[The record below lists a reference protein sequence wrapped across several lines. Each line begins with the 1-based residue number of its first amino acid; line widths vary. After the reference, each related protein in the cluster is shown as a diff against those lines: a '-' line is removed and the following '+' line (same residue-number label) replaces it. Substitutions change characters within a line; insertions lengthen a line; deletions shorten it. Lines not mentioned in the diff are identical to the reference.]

1 MRIWDTW
8 GNSLMGVKG
17 ISIVNESNRE
27 NKQGD
32 DQHHKLIANNDDY
45 TPAYA
50 YALAAQT
57 IAELGGNSRGV
68 AWEQKNS
75 PLQ

>member
-27 NKQGD
+27 NKEGD

-50 YALAAQT
+50 YALAA
-57 IAELGGNSRGV
+57 
-68 AWEQKNS
+68 
-75 PLQ
+75 